1 MKKFILITLLI
12 VVLAGLTVWPKIKE
26 AGAAITEIDITRGA
40 FGTSSIK
47 CKKITY
53 ATEAD
58 YTTNK
63 TFVCTGSV
71 LRVVVDVTVA
81 DADADIAISDQSGYT
96 YLDWENK
103 LGSGDISYVVTTEDV
118 DGNTFGGVPV
128 YGTHTITLTAF
139 DSNTDPMSIYIYYKD
154 E

>member
-1 MKKFILITLLI
+1 MKKLMVLIILMV
-12 VVLAGLTVWPKIKE
+12 VVLAGILPRIMDAK
-26 AGAAITEIDITRGA
+26 AAITETTITSGQ

-47 CKKITY
+47 CKKISYSTH
-53 ATEAD
+53 TD

-71 LRVVVDVTVA
+71 LRVVVDVTAA
-81 DADADIAISDQSGYT
+81 DADADISISDQSGYT
-96 YLDWENK
+96 YLDWDNK
-103 LGSGDISYVVTTEDV
+103 LGSGDISYVVTIDDA

-128 YGTHTITLTAF
+128 YGTHTITLTGF
-139 DSNTDPMSIYIYYKD
+139 DADTDPLYIYIYYKD